1 MNSIKFSKH
10 NFTQQDLNLVSSII
24 KSGWLTHGKYTN
36 LFEKEVSKYTG
47 SKYCITVSSC
57 TAGLHLSCLA
67 AGFKKGDEV
76 IVPAMTHT
84 ATAHAVEYTGA
95 KAVFA
100 DIEPLTG
107 NLNLSLIKKRVTK
120 KTKGIIL
127 VHMAGLPCNL
137 SEIVAFCKKKKII
150 LLEDC
155 AHSLGTKYESKH
167 VGNFGMS
174 GSFSFYPTKQL
185 TTGEGGVV
193 VTNEIIFFKKIKTL
207 KAFGIDKDVTERK
220 KPGEYDVKFLGY
232 NYRMTDFQA
241 ALGYQQIKNYK
252 ENLKKRVQIAKRYIK
267 NFSGFEKEI
276 LFPKFSKNNSYFIFQ
291 VFFKNKRDKILNI
304 LKSKNIGV
312 SIHYATP
319 LPKMTYYKKRYNYK
333 RNSFLN
339 ADIYGNSNISLPVYP
354 ELKMKEV
361 DFICDTIIKF
371 IKNEK

>member
-1 MNSIKFSKH
+1 MKNIKFSKH

-67 AGFKKGDEV
+67 AGFKKGDEI

-137 SEIVAFCKKKKII
+137 SEIVTFCKKKRSFFWKIVRI
-150 LLEDC
+150 L
-155 AHSLGTKYESKH
+155 
-167 VGNFGMS
+167 
-174 GSFSFYPTKQL
+174 
-185 TTGEGGVV
+185 
-193 VTNEIIFFKKIKTL
+193 
-207 KAFGIDKDVTERK
+207 
-220 KPGEYDVKFLGY
+220 
-232 NYRMTDFQA
+232 
-241 ALGYQQIKNYK
+241 
-252 ENLKKRVQIAKRYIK
+252 
-267 NFSGFEKEI
+267 
-276 LFPKFSKNNSYFIFQ
+276 
-291 VFFKNKRDKILNI
+291 
-304 LKSKNIGV
+304 
-312 SIHYATP
+312 
-319 LPKMTYYKKRYNYK
+319 
-333 RNSFLN
+333 
-339 ADIYGNSNISLPVYP
+339 
-354 ELKMKEV
+354 
-361 DFICDTIIKF
+361 
-371 IKNEK
+371 